1 MYTSTPSA
9 EQLAAKTKTERIHSN
24 MIISVEARFPGGGMW
39 KKIIA
44 MSCNNLIPQQGSWM
58 VKTTVR
64 NLNTL

>member
-1 MYTSTPSA
+1 
-9 EQLAAKTKTERIHSN
+9 

-64 NLNTL
+64 NLKENKINTLIKYKKTILFL